1 MCSNSILHSRM
12 AVSVL
17 AISIFAGALPSY
29 AQQNPQP
36 LPELKVERKA
46 TKLNKQKPKADAKST
61 SLTGQTQNTT
71 SSSKPSLTSPSF
83 TQASNDAARIP
94 GSVAVVSDKDFKDR
108 QSTTMKDVLDYVPG
122 VFVQPKWGEDSRL
135 SIRGSGLS
143 RNFHLRGVQLY
154 MDGIPI
160 NTADGYGDFQEI
172 DPSAYRFVQVY
183 KGGNGL
189 QLGANSLGGAINF
202 VTPTGRDSSKAQA
215 SFSGGSWGYH
225 REQVSSGMAFGPADY
240 FVTLSNQ
247 RQGGFRDHSDGTSV
261 RGSANLGYQ
270 FSEFAETRFY
280 LNANTI
286 VQKLPG
292 EVSRIAALTNPKAAE
307 ASRISQNWQRNIDS
321 LRIANKT
328 TLKFDP
334 TTVEFG
340 AFYTNRHLMHPI
352 AVWIEDKH
360 DDYGV
365 FARATDE
372 RDIAGHH
379 NKLTTGIT
387 VFNGTT
393 DARLSDNPGNAVKG
407 TLFRHTRQEANNTA
421 VYAENAYS
429 IIPDLALVTGFQ
441 YLNATRKEV
450 GLGGAWFPPALVS
463 GHYDSWSPK
472 IGLVYDVKPN
482 WQLFGNISRSS
493 EVPSFGEGTAVT
505 NFANVR
511 SQTATTVELGTRG
524 KDTHYKWDIAFYLA
538 TISDELQCLAVAN
551 GMCSV
556 SNVDSTIH
564 QGIEAGFGF
573 ALLRSVFLKTEGYQD
588 QIWINTAY
596 TYSDFRFDHDATFGG
611 NQIPGVPKHYLRAEA
626 LYKHP
631 SGFFGGPNVE
641 WAPQAYFVDNANSF
655 KSPGYALLGFRLGYE
670 KGDNFTAFV
679 DGKNLLNKKYISST
693 SVVNQYDPAFN
704 QFNPGNGR
712 GIFGGVSMKY

>member
-1 MCSNSILHSRM
+1 MTIKPIIRSRM
-12 AVSVL
+12 AVSML
-17 AISIFAGALPSY
+17 AISITLGALPSL
-29 AQQNPQP
+29 AQQTVQP
-36 LPELKVERKA
+36 LPELKVESKSVKA
-46 TKLNKQKPKADAKST
+46 KKQKPKDGTQGNNSALVSKKNE
-61 SLTGQTQNTT
+61 GQTN
-71 SSSKPSLTSPSF
+71 SSLTSPSF
-83 TQASNDAARIP
+83 AQATNEAARIP
-94 GSVAVVSDKDFKDR
+94 GSVAVVSDKEFKDR
-108 QSTTMKDVLDYVPG
+108 QSTTIKDVLDYVPG

-215 SFSGGSWGYH
+215 SISGGSWGYH
-225 REQVSSGMAFGPADY
+225 REQLSSGMAYGPVDY

-247 RQGGFRDHSDGTSV
+247 RQGGYRDHSDGTSV
-261 RGSANLGYQ
+261 RGSANFGYQ
-270 FSEFAETRFY
+270 LSENAETRFY

-286 VQKLPG
+286 EQKLPG
-292 EVSRIAALTNPKAAE
+292 EVSRDAALTNPKAAE
-307 ASRISQNWQRNIDS
+307 ASRVSQNWQRNIDS
-321 LRIANKT
+321 IRIANKT

-352 AVWIEDKH
+352 AVWLEDKH
-360 DDYGV
+360 DDYGLFV
-365 FARATDE
+365 RAIDE
-372 RDIAGHH
+372 REIAGHK
-379 NKLTTGIT
+379 NKLIAGIT

-393 DARLSDNPGNAVKG
+393 DAKLYDNTGNATKG
-407 TLFRHTRQEANNTA
+407 TLNKHTTQEAGNTA
-421 VYAENAYS
+421 IYAENAYS
-429 IIPDLALVTGFQ
+429 IIPDLSLVTGIQ
-441 YLNATRKEV
+441 YLDATRKEI

-463 GHYDSWSPK
+463 GNYNSWSPK
-472 IGLVYDVKPN
+472 IGLVYDLKPN

-505 NFANVR
+505 NFASVR
-511 SQTATTVELGTRG
+511 PQTATTVELGTRG
-524 KDTHYKWDIAFYLA
+524 KDVHYKWDVAVYRAAIA
-538 TISDELQCLAVAN
+538 DELQCLAVAM

-556 SNVDSTIH
+556 SNVNSTIH

-573 ALLRSVFLKTEGYQD
+573 SLLRSVFLNTQGYQD

-596 TYSDFRFDHDATFGG
+596 TYNDFRFDHDTTFSN
-611 NQIPGVPKHYLRAEA
+611 NQIPGVPKHYLRGEA

-641 WAPQAYFVDNANSF
+641 WAPQSYFVDNANTF
-655 KSPGYALLGFRLGYE
+655 KSPGYALLGFRLGYD
-670 KGDNFTAFV
+670 KGENFTAFV

-693 SVVNQYDPAFN
+693 SVVNQYDPTFN

-712 GIFGGVSMKY
+712 GIFGGISLKY

>member
-1 MCSNSILHSRM
+1 M
-12 AVSVL
+12 AVSVM
-17 AISIFAGALPSY
+17 AISTSLMVIPAY

-46 TKLNKQKPKADAKST
+46 ASSKKQKLKSEAT
-61 SLTGQTQNTT
+61 GNSLTPPAQAAT
-71 SSSKPSLTSPSF
+71 SASTPSLTSPSF
-83 TQASNDAARIP
+83 AQASNEAARIP
-94 GSVAVVSDKDFKDR
+94 GSVAVIADKDFKDR
-108 QSTTMKDVLDYVPG
+108 QSTTIKDVLDYVPG

-202 VTPTGRDSSKAQA
+202 VTPTGRDSAKAQA
-215 SFSGGSWGYH
+215 SISGGSWGYH
-225 REQVSSGMAFGPADY
+225 REQISSGMAFGPADY

-247 RQGGFRDHSDGTSV
+247 RQGGYRDHSDGTSV

-270 FSEFAETRFY
+270 LSEYAETRFY

-286 VQKLPG
+286 EQKLPG
-292 EVSRIAALTNPKAAE
+292 EVSRTAALTNPKAAE

-352 AVWIEDKH
+352 AVWLEDKH
-360 DDYGV
+360 DDYGLFV
-365 FARATDE
+365 RAIDE

-393 DARLSDNPGNAVKG
+393 DARLFDNPGNAVKG
-407 TLFRHTRQEANNTA
+407 TLNKHTRQEANNTA
-421 VYAENAYS
+421 IYAENAYS

-441 YLNATRKEV
+441 YLDATRKEI

-472 IGLVYDVKPN
+472 IGLVYDLKPH

-505 NFANVR
+505 NFASVR
-511 SQTATTVELGTRG
+511 PQTATTVELGTRG
-524 KDTHYKWDIAFYLA
+524 KDVHYKWDVAVYRAAIA
-538 TISDELQCLAVAN
+538 DELQCLAVAM

-556 SNVDSTIH
+556 SNVNSTIH
-564 QGIEAGFGF
+564 QGVEAGFGF
-573 ALLRSVFLKTEGYQD
+573 ALLRSVFLNTQGYQD

-596 TYSDFRFDHDATFGG
+596 TYSDFRFDHDTTFSN
-611 NQIPGVPKHYLRAEA
+611 NQIPGVPKHYMRGEA

-641 WAPQAYFVDNANSF
+641 WAPQSYFVDNANTF
-655 KSPGYALLGFRLGYE
+655 KSPGYALLGFRLGYD
-670 KGDNFTAFV
+670 KGENFTAFV

-693 SVVNQYDPAFN
+693 SVVNQYDPTFN

-712 GIFGGVSMKY
+712 GIFGGISMKY